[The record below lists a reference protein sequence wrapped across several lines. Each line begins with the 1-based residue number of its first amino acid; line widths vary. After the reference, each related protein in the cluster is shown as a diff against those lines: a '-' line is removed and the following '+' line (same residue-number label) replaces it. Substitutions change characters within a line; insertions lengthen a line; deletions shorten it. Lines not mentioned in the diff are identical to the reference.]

1 VFGWDPC
8 PLCGTCHG
16 FAPNNHGGALHAEGD
31 ERILM
36 QKMSRD
42 RLVGVQARG
51 ALRGFA
57 ALGAELLAE
66 VSDSCHASQ
75 PARPPASP
83 PAVDSQSWA
92 TDRLG
97 TSSCSSCV

>member
-1 VFGWDPC
+1 
-8 PLCGTCHG
+8 
-16 FAPNNHGGALHAEGD
+16 
-31 ERILM
+31 M

-75 PARPPASP
+75 PARPPARQRLIVNLGP
-83 PAVDSQSWA
+83 PIGSAPAAAAAVCDDCALPHNVSVPPVRYA
-92 TDRLG
+92 HR
-97 TSSCSSCV
+97 